1 MSERTAK
8 VLLASVILARSS
20 SYVLQKISLTD
31 IDVFNL
37 MGIRFLM
44 AFLIMLLIFNK
55 KLLHADKASIA
66 AGLAV
71 GTVYFVVMSFEV
83 FSLKTCESSTTAF
96 LENTA
101 IVMVPLFEAFLLK
114 KMPLPKTVAGFLMAM
129 TGVALMTLQ
138 GTSIYFSIGHILAIS
153 AAVTYA
159 AAIIITDRV
168 SKKADALVIGIV
180 QLGTMGS
187 LSAIFSFIFETP
199 HLPSEPMAWLA
210 IVLLALV
217 CSCFGFTLQ
226 PVAQKYTS
234 AETTGL
240 YCAFG
245 PLGAGILGWICLGE
259 ALSIFAL
266 IGAVLILLSIVLVQK
281 SQSDK
286 QGLE

>member
-1 MSERTAK
+1 MSEKTAK
-8 VLLASVILARSS
+8 ILLASVILARSS
-20 SYVLQKISLTD
+20 SYVLAKIGLTD

-44 AFLIMLLIFNK
+44 AFGIMLLMFNK
-55 KLLHADKASIA
+55 RLFNADKGSIL
-66 AGLAV
+66 AGLIV
-71 GTVYFVVMSFEV
+71 GAVYFVVMSFEV

-101 IVMVPLFEAFLLK
+101 IVMVPLFEALLLRK
-114 KMPLPKTVAGFLMAM
+114 LPLPKTAISFVMAM

-138 GTSIYFSIGHILAIS
+138 GTSFALTIGHFLALM

-159 AAIIITDRV
+159 MAIIITDRL
-168 SKKADALVIGIV
+168 SKKSDPLIIGIV
-180 QLGTMGS
+180 QLGTMGG
-187 LSAIFSFIFETP
+187 LSAIASVLVETP
-199 HLPSEPMAWLA
+199 HLPSEPTAWLA
-210 IVLLALV
+210 LILLACV

-234 AETTGL
+234 AETAGL

-259 ALSIFAL
+259 ALNLFAF
-266 IGAVLILLSIVLVQK
+266 IGAVLILSSILIAQK
-281 SQSDK
+281 
-286 QGLE
+286 G